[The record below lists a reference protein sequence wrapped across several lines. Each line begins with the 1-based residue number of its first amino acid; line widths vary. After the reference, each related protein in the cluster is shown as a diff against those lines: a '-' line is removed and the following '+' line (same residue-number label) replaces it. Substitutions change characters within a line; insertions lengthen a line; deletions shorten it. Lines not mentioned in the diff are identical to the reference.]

1 MREEN
6 HVYLVYCYATQI
18 RDLVNVLVTERR
30 KEGGREWMEEGP
42 HVVLPLI
49 WTRHSAKPFIFLSH
63 LVLNYLERDVW
74 SLVLQ
79 MKNWGKGRSHNSQ
92 EASVKE
98 VSYSRPCSFQPYHT
112 TSEPTYTSYSQ
123 VRKERRGSYNNMT
136 FLNKGCSGLKE
147 TASGNKKE
155 VTRTCGE
162 LVEDGTTTQG
172 IQSNG
177 KMTRSRN

>member
-1 MREEN
+1 
-6 HVYLVYCYATQI
+6 
-18 RDLVNVLVTERR
+18 
-30 KEGGREWMEEGP
+30 
-42 HVVLPLI
+42 
-49 WTRHSAKPFIFLSH
+49 
-63 LVLNYLERDVW
+63 
-74 SLVLQ
+74 
-79 MKNWGKGRSHNSQ
+79 
-92 EASVKE
+92 
-98 VSYSRPCSFQPYHT
+98 
-112 TSEPTYTSYSQ
+112 
-123 VRKERRGSYNNMT
+123 MT